1 MNRLLLILTWI
12 SSGLMAQTT
21 YMVDFSD
28 TAQVNQYFYSD
39 SIIDPRGNWKVLSDS
54 GTALGG
60 VYFETDTAFVDS
72 INSSCIIKL
81 PLNLF
86 VYSTID
92 FQTTINFLDST
103 LTGVVDYSIN
113 SGLIWRRVPITPDPR
128 FYGGMFPNW
137 SSYLPVQTD
146 QSDSTSIAY
155 FGSQSGTSV
164 MHFACYA
171 LKTDAQDVL
180 WLRFTVRKTDAIRG
194 TNSWNFGSINVL
206 SPGGVCTGIND
217 EKNNI
222 FKLYPVPATN
232 SISFD
237 ASKNSTQIFKV
248 SIFDIQGRIIWQG
261 NQKSN
266 ETIPVRHLDSGI
278 YLLSLEDL
286 DTGISAFKRFV
297 KE

>member
-92 FQTTINFLDST
+92 FQTTIHFLDST

-128 FYGGMFPNW
+128 FYGGIFP
-137 SSYLPVQTD
+137 SLEQL
-146 QSDSTSIAY
+146 STRFNHFKAIALSIGY
-155 FGSQSGTSV
+155 RGYYSGTSV
-164 MHFACYA
+164 YA
-171 LKTDAQDVL
+171 IWVL
-180 WLRFTVRKTDAIRG
+180 CFQNRCARHALVALYSSKNRLYSGVNR
-194 TNSWNFGSINVL
+194 WNFGSINVL
-206 SPGGVCTGIND
+206 SPGGVCTGVND
-217 EKNNI
+217 DKDNI
-222 FKLYPVPATN
+222 
-232 SISFD
+232 
-237 ASKNSTQIFKV
+237 
-248 SIFDIQGRIIWQG
+248 
-261 NQKSN
+261 
-266 ETIPVRHLDSGI
+266 
-278 YLLSLEDL
+278 
-286 DTGISAFKRFV
+286 
-297 KE
+297 